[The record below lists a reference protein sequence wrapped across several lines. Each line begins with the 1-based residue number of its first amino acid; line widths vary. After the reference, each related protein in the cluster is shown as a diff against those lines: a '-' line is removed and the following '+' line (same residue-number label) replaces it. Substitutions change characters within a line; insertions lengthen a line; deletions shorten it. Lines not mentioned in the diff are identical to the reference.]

1 LELVKL
7 DPEECVMVAAHAY
20 NLRGVKALG
29 MKTVYVHWWTDNVL
43 EDQGAVRG
51 ENDAYLDDMRGLD
64 DAVAEL

>member
-7 DPEECVMVAAHAY
+7 DPEEYVMVAAHAY
-20 NLRGVKALG
+20 NLRGAKALG

-51 ENDAYLDDMRGLD
+51 GMMIFERYEGLD